1 MPDTISTSDALT
13 SRTMELLLDGVIPT
27 EWAST
32 DEIINS
38 KDAEGWVLEICAKAN
53 IKLVEAFH
61 INPDATKA
69 DSREAYVFPMQPK
82 FQLSKDLQESGCK
95 QWHLVVQTLSDEDAA
110 KAGIKR
116 KKVRYPV
123 HVWVTP
129 EGRPFL
135 MKVKL
140 QGKHRPS

>member
-1 MPDTISTSDALT
+1 MSETISASDAL
-13 SRTMELLLDGVIPT
+13 SPRTMELLLDGVIPT

-32 DEIINS
+32 DETINS
-38 KDAEGWVLEICAKAN
+38 GDAEGWVLEICAKAN
-53 IKLVEAFH
+53 VKLAEAFAS
-61 INPDATKA
+61 NPEATKA

-82 FQLSKDLQESGCK
+82 FRLSQDLQEAGCN
-95 QWHLVVQTLSDEDAA
+95 QWHLVVQTMSDEDAA
-110 KAGIKR
+110 AAGIKR

-129 EGRPFL
+129 EGVPFL

-140 QGKHRPS
+140 QGKHIPA